1 MFILLKTSE
10 QITYS
15 SYKFH
20 FCIAKRLLFFCFL
33 FKEGLISQGPV
44 ENSCHTPRGNSQIT
58 KWQAGLWEPMRDG
71 ETFTSQL
78 QRELLTTLRPPWAKA
93 ANSVLS
99 GVGTK
104 AVGERLSGRPR
115 SPGEESNH

>member
-1 MFILLKTSE
+1 M
-10 QITYS
+10 
-15 SYKFH
+15 
-20 FCIAKRLLFFCFL
+20 
-33 FKEGLISQGPV
+33 

-78 QRELLTTLRPPWAKA
+78 QRASLTTLRPPGAKG

-99 GVGTK
+99 WAGTK
-104 AVGERLSGRPR
+104 AVGERLSGRLR
-115 SPGEESNH
+115 SSGEGSSQ